1 MTKRA
6 SESIT
11 QYSHE
16 LYLMIQHKQ
25 VNIVEALRLAAR
37 YGHLQGC
44 VDCYQ
49 DDVERL
55 KEIMPDSLAE
65 KQFNAVG
72 IRSGADND

>member
-1 MTKRA
+1 
-6 SESIT
+6 
-11 QYSHE
+11 
-16 LYLMIQHKQ
+16 MIQHKQ

-55 KEIMPDSLAE
+55 KKIMPDSLAE
-65 KQFNAVG
+65 KQLEGKNE
-72 IRSGADND
+72 ST